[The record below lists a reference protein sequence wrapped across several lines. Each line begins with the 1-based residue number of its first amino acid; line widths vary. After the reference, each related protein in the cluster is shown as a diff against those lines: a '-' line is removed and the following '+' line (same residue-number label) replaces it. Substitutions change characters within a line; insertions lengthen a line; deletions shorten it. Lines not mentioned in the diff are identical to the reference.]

1 MEGRLSPDSQSN
13 GVTIMTE
20 EKEIRMVAG
29 VDEMESEE
37 QPIKLL
43 IKALIDMLENGDA
56 HSRQQAR
63 AALREAGVTI

>member
-1 MEGRLSPDSQSN
+1 
-13 GVTIMTE
+13 MTE